1 MNAPWTRAGIPLDTL
16 ALELN
21 RIATFLARRDLQALT
36 TTALRTSAGIE
47 KADLLLLLGNSLP
60 RTAEWAAAA
69 FASGIAERFMIAGG
83 IGHSTPMLREAV
95 QKDSRYSDLD
105 LEGRSEAEIM
115 AHISA
120 RAAGL
125 DSRDILLETESTN
138 CGENAIQS
146 RSLVKRLGLSPRTVI
161 LMQDPTMQL
170 RTHASF
176 VRAWNTEAEGILLLN
191 HAPFVPRLVVRDGTF
206 AIEPGTEAGPIW
218 SVERFVSLLMG
229 EIPRLHDD
237 EAGYGPRGKGFIA
250 HVDVPEDVLE
260 AYRRLLPALGA
271 FVRKPG

>member
-1 MNAPWTRAGIPLDTL
+1 MNEPWTRAGIPIDTL

-21 RIATFLARRDLQALT
+21 RIATFLARRDLEALT
-36 TTALRTSAGIE
+36 KAALRAQAGVE
-47 KADLLLLLGNSLP
+47 KVDLLLLLGNSLP

-83 IGHSTPMLREAV
+83 IGHSTPMLRETV
-95 QKDSRYSDLD
+95 RSNPLYSDLH
-105 LEGRSEAEIM
+105 LEGLSEAEIM

-125 DSRDILLETESTN
+125 EPRDILLETQSTN
-138 CGENAIQS
+138 CGDNAVQS
-146 RSLVKRLGLSPRTVI
+146 RNLVKRLGLSPRTVI

-176 VRAWNTEAEGILLLN
+176 VQVWNTEAEGIQLLS
-191 HAPFVPRLVVRDGTF
+191 HAPFVPQLVVRDGAL
-206 AIEPGTEAGPIW
+206 AIEPGTEAGPLW
-218 SVERFVSLLMG
+218 SVERFVSLLLG

-250 HVDVPEDVLE
+250 HVDVPEDILE
-260 AYRRLLPALGA
+260 AYRQLLPAFGA
-271 FVRKPG
+271 WVRKPG